1 MEITEDR
8 TSELQDR
15 SIEFTQS
22 EQQKGNEQGFG
33 SLGITAERANVPI
46 ITVAEG
52 EEELNVA
59 ERDLEEFRWL
69 KTS

>member
-33 SLGITAERANVPI
+33 SLGITAKRANVPI